1 MLYFNSN
8 LVATLNTAS
17 GFPSSQKNMVCSRIE
32 SYLYA
37 LVVLACLGT
46 IPVIFYQGQGVNSP
60 LLTAAD
66 WTIWAIFVIEY
77 GVLLILTPDR
87 KRYARGNWLSAG
99 IIVLSFPQLPAV
111 MGFIR
116 LVRLTRILRLFLVA
130 AKGLRTM
137 KLAVS
142 QKSFVYMLG
151 TTVFLVMVA
160 AQLLHMFEPM
170 PGGFTDGLSWAVVT
184 TTTVGYGDIA
194 PKIGPGRLIAV
205 VLMLT
210 GTTLIATIAVSASA
224 RIVVTM
230 TSVALPGR
238 RGKLSRVTSWDV

>member
-1 MLYFNSN
+1 MPR
-8 LVATLNTAS
+8 A
-17 GFPSSQKNMVCSRIE
+17 RIE

-46 IPVIFYQGQGVNSP
+46 VPVIFYQGQGVKAP

-77 GVLLILTPDR
+77 GILLILTPDR

-116 LVRLTRILRLFLVA
+116 LVRLARILRLFL
-130 AKGLRTM
+130 
-137 KLAVS
+137 
-142 QKSFVYMLG
+142 
-151 TTVFLVMVA
+151 VA

-170 PGGFTDGLSWAVVT
+170 PGGFTDGLWWAVVT

-194 PKIGPGRLIAV
+194 PKTGNGRLIAV
-205 VLMLT
+205 VLMLV
-210 GTTLIATIAVSASA
+210 GTALIATIAAAVSAYFIGVERTEEYEDIKKRLD
-224 RIVVTM
+224 RIERI
-230 TSVALPGR
+230 LNPD
-238 RGKLSRVTSWDV
+238 K

>member
-1 MLYFNSN
+1 M
-8 LVATLNTAS
+8 TRAS
-17 GFPSSQKNMVCSRIE
+17 IE

-46 IPVIFYQGQGVNSP
+46 VPVIFYQGQGVKAP

-77 GVLLILTPDR
+77 GILLILTPDR

-111 MGFIR
+111 MSFIR
-116 LVRLTRILRLFLVA
+116 LVRLARILRLFLVA
-130 AKGLRTM
+130 AKGIRTM

-151 TTVFLVMVA
+151 TTVFLVMVT

-170 PGGFTDGLSWAVVT
+170 PGGFTDGLWWAVVT

-194 PKIGPGRLIAV
+194 PKTGTGRLIAV
-205 VLMLT
+205 VLMLV
-210 GTTLIATIAVSASA
+210 GTALIATIAASVSAYFIGVERTEEYEDIKKRLG
-224 RIVVTM
+224 RIERI
-230 TSVALPGR
+230 LNPD
-238 RGKLSRVTSWDV
+238 K

>member
-1 MLYFNSN
+1 MKLTQQ
-8 LVATLNTAS
+8 AA
-17 GFPSSQKNMVCSRIE
+17 KARSRIE
-32 SYLYA
+32 SCLYA

-46 IPVIFYQGQGVNSP
+46 VPVIFYQGQGVNS
-60 LLTAAD
+60 LLLPAAD

-77 GVLLILTPDR
+77 GALLILAPNR

-116 LVRLTRILRLFLVA
+116 LVRLTRVLRLFLVA

-142 QKSFVYMLG
+142 QKSFVYVVG
-151 TTVFLVMVA
+151 ATVFLVMVA

-170 PGGFTDGLSWAVVT
+170 PGGFTDGLWWAIVT

-194 PKIGPGRLIAV
+194 PKTGTGRLIAV
-205 VLMLT
+205 VLMLA
-210 GTTLIATIAVSASA
+210 GTALIATVAASVSAYFIGA
-224 RIVVTM
+224 ERTEEYEDIKDRLDRIERI
-230 TSVALPGR
+230 LNP
-238 RGKLSRVTSWDV
+238 DE